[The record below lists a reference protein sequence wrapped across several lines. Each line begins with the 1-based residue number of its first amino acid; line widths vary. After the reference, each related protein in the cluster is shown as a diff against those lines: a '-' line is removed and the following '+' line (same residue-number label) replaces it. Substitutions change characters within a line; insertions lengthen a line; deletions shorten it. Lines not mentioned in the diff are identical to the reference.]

1 MNLYWDDDIS
11 IANLFRA
18 VSQAEL
24 DDLTNF
30 GGLRQKPDGLSY
42 EGKLFATSAEDA
54 AHFGR
59 INYRLDITIGLDNPF
74 HVVEVGVPEALM
86 HRFEFRTLDFMPAV
100 YVTEDL
106 LLLLNHHA
114 IIREISVIPL
124 AR

>member
-1 MNLYWDDDIS
+1 MNLYLDNDIS

-24 DDLTNF
+24 NDLTNF
-30 GGLRQKPDGLSY
+30 GGLRQKPDRLSY

-59 INYRLDITIGLDNPF
+59 INYRLDIIIGLDNPF
-74 HVVEVGVPEALM
+74 HVIEVSVPEALM
-86 HRFEFRTLDFMPAV
+86 HRFEFRTVDFMPAV
-100 YVTEDL
+100 YVIADL
-106 LLLLNHHA
+106 LPLLNRHA
-114 IIREISVIPL
+114 IIREISVVPL

>member
-1 MNLYWDDDIS
+1 MNLYLDNDIS

-24 DDLTNF
+24 DDLMNF

-59 INYRLDITIGLDNPF
+59 INYRLDIIIGLDNPF
-74 HVVEVGVPEALM
+74 HVIEVSVPEALM
-86 HRFEFRTLDFMPAV
+86 HRFEFRTVDFMPAV
-100 YVTEDL
+100 YVIADL
-106 LLLLNHHA
+106 LPLLNRHA
-114 IIREISVIPL
+114 IIREISVVPL

>member
-1 MNLYWDDDIS
+1 MNLYLGDDIS
-11 IANLFRA
+11 IANLFWA

-42 EGKLFATSAEDA
+42 EGKRFATSAEDA

-59 INYRLDITIGLDNPF
+59 INYRLDIIIGLDNPF
-74 HVVEVGVPEALM
+74 HVIEVSVPEALM

-106 LLLLNHHA
+106 LPLLNRLA
-114 IIREISVIPL
+114 IIHEIPVIPL

>member
-1 MNLYWDDDIS
+1 MNLYLDNDIS

-24 DDLTNF
+24 NDVTNF

-59 INYRLDITIGLDNPF
+59 INYRLDIIIGLDNPF
-74 HVVEVGVPEALM
+74 HVIEVSVPETLM
-86 HRFEFRTLDFMPAV
+86 RHFTSRALDFMPAV
-100 YVTEDL
+100 Y
-106 LLLLNHHA
+106 
-114 IIREISVIPL
+114 I
-124 AR
+124 

>member
-1 MNLYWDDDIS
+1 MNLYLDNDIS

-24 DDLTNF
+24 NDLTNF
-30 GGLRQKPDGLSY
+30 GGLRQKPDRLSY

-59 INYRLDITIGLDNPF
+59 INYRLDIIIGLDNPF
-74 HVVEVGVPEALM
+74 HVIEVSVPEALM
-86 HRFEFRTLDFMPAV
+86 HRFEFRTVDFMPAV
-100 YVTEDL
+100 YVIADL
-106 LLLLNHHA
+106 LPLLNRHA
-114 IIREISVIPL
+114 IIREISVVLL

>member
-1 MNLYWDDDIS
+1 MNLYLDNDIS

-24 DDLTNF
+24 NDLTTF

-42 EGKLFATSAEDA
+42 ESKLFATSAKDA
-54 AHFGR
+54 AYFGR
-59 INYRLDITIGLDNPF
+59 INYRLDIIIGLDNPF
-74 HVVEVGVPEALM
+74 HIIEVSVPQFLI
-86 HRFEFRTLDFMPAV
+86 HRFEFRTLDFMPVV

-106 LLLLNHHA
+106 LPLLNRHA
-114 IIREISVIPL
+114 IIHEIPVIPL

>member
-1 MNLYWDDDIS
+1 MNLYLDDDIS
-11 IANLFRA
+11 IVNLFRA

-59 INYRLDITIGLDNPF
+59 MNYRLDITIGLDNPF
-74 HVVEVGVPEALM
+74 HVIEVSVPEALK

-106 LLLLNHHA
+106 LPLLNRLA
-114 IIREISVIPL
+114 IIREIPVIPL